1 LSASES
7 PSPVVVC
14 THCGKHMYSPLCC
27 ASCGALNPIP
37 PEGLSFNYFEI
48 FGLSIGYDVDAAA
61 LHRQYLSL
69 SRGVHPDARAERSEE
84 VRQRALALSAE
95 LNRAYDTLRDPIAR
109 AEYLLTLA
117 GGPLPADD
125 KSVPPRLLGEVMTLR
140 EEIEE
145 AAGEKDAA
153 ALAKLREAVSGRRQA
168 AMEQVAALCRQG
180 ETDEAGR
187 RQWRRQ
193 LNAIK
198 YWNNL
203 LEQVT
208 TAMAR

>member
-1 LSASES
+1 
-7 PSPVVVC
+7 
-14 THCGKHMYSPLCC
+14 MYSPLCC

-37 PEGLSFNYFEI
+37 PERLGFNYFQL
-48 FGLSIGYDVDAAA
+48 FGLDAGYDVDVAG
-61 LHRQYLSL
+61 LHRRYLSL
-69 SRGVHPDARAERSEE
+69 SRGVHPDVREERNDE
-84 VRQRALALSAE
+84 VRRQALGLSAE

-125 KSVPPRLLGEVMTLR
+125 KSVPPRLLGEVMTIR
-140 EEIEE
+140 EEIDE
-145 AAGEKDAA
+145 ATAEKNTA
-153 ALAKLREAVSGRRQA
+153 ALTVLRDTVAARRQA
-168 AMEQVAALCRQG
+168 ALEEIAALARQQQL
-180 ETDEAGR
+180 DEAAR
-187 RQWRRQ
+187 KQWRKQ

-208 TAMAR
+208 TALAG